1 MKPSFRSLRLHLAGT
16 LERTHSFLTIC
27 LFDRKPDF
35 RHEAFGPIK
44 HLIILKTLFD
54 NFVETH
60 NHNRKEKTNTM
71 KLSLIIASF
80 ATLLLS
86 VVVHAKKETKSL
98 RRGIKGG
105 NKNGADS
112 PVSDMARKLDED
124 SDWDTGDFEWGIQ
137 PEEGYPSIASDD
149 TNDTNEGSEVTFK
162 FNFAGTLTD
171 KKFLEV
177 NLYTNDCVTA
187 ADPALAFGNTTSGD
201 ELDIKLDII
210 QETITDSVH
219 YQDINGTAG
228 VDYNYVDSDGV
239 IESINF
245 YETNATI
252 TVDLTH
258 EFTLT
263 EISADEIIIIIH

>member
-1 MKPSFRSLRLHLAGT
+1 
-16 LERTHSFLTIC
+16 
-27 LFDRKPDF
+27 
-35 RHEAFGPIK
+35 
-44 HLIILKTLFD
+44 
-54 NFVETH
+54 
-60 NHNRKEKTNTM
+60 M

-112 PVSDMARKLDED
+112 PVSDMARKLDEN

-177 NLYTNDCVTA
+177 NLYTSDCVTA

-219 YQDINGTAG
+219 YQYINGTAG
-228 VDYNYVDSDGV
+228 IIGFCLRVDYNYVDGDGV

-252 TVDLTH
+252 TVDLTAD
-258 EFTLT
+258 FTLT
-263 EISADEIIIIIH
+263 KISADEIIIIIH